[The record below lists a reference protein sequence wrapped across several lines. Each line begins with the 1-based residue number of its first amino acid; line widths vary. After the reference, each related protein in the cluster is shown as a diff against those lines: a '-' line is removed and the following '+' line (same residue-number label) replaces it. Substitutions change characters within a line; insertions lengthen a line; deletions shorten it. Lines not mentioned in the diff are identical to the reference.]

1 MKKILVLFLMTI
13 ISFLFSACG
22 GNKPRRVSAALV
34 GGPIMNA
41 PDYPLNAPTLD
52 RYLEEVCLSYG
63 KISFV

>member
-41 PDYPLNAPTLD
+41 PDYPLNAPHWIAIWKRFAFPME
-52 RYLEEVCLSYG
+52 RYLL
-63 KISFV
+63 